1 MTSDKHKLQCDTG
14 LPSANNKTIACYM
27 QCILS
32 ISQAVS
38 IPFSLF
44 DALTRSWPLP
54 YSWLS
59 CRFARESIECFV
71 NGYGYCIILEA
82 LPKCPLHRSKT
93 PYDVILEE
101 SLHMTM
107 LMILLLASLIKTFPC
122 VAAFMSSLTI
132 VCVALDRFRC
142 IVQSDRTQVGHNCD

>member
-1 MTSDKHKLQCDTG
+1 MS
-14 LPSANNKTIACYM
+14 N
-27 QCILS
+27 
-32 ISQAVS
+32 
-38 IPFSLF
+38 
-44 DALTRSWPLP
+44 
-54 YSWLS
+54 
-59 CRFARESIECFV
+59 
-71 NGYGYCIILEA
+71 
-82 LPKCPLHRSKT
+82 T
-93 PYDVILEE
+93 PHDVILEE